1 MTGEQEKELI
11 DYLAGIG
18 FTGQEFTDKLK
29 EKIRLDT
36 PNFTIGHTVFFGEE
50 KMLFNLQFRKD
61 RQFDAYRL
69 DGYQA
74 TLRQGPAIEHAAING
89 IDTAKLEQSFKGGN
103 WNRISTIRKAHCLE
117 NERQD
122 IKSLLSDLWQLTAE
136 PSQKGKEI
144 QDQLQYRYWPE
155 HAWDDAARDL
165 KQIYDWNRSFTVSE
179 YGVCNTSLAYN
190 ILSGKLDDLHEKLAS
205 MELDQYPGG
214 DLYAKLEKILSG
226 TPDSF
231 ELNFHRNQPEGYI
244 EYTVPVTKTNGNY
257 EIYNYD
263 VSLIPHP
270 PIEHGIYSG
279 IDTQKLEEKMKAINW
294 HDDKQLFV
302 FHTNAEPEFLPKVG
316 DVQEEIYRLSL
327 DPVGAEV
334 ADRIMLKYWSDAT
347 FFDGVIGQTAWDLL
361 DILPK
366 IEYRFTPEL
375 NARSAFNL
383 LSGRAVMT
391 TPLSETKDETN
402 EWMRLDLNR
411 KNDQGRYPEKVITG
425 FSKQDMED
433 QLGLLPINQSW
444 YYGVRNSLLR
454 GDLTSVPLRNGSR
467 LLMEANPEQKT
478 LNLYTQN
485 MRLVPANL
493 RLDPDWKPAI
503 NEEKNITQ
511 TEQKRPIPANK
522 YPTVKRPQKR
532 KGRGL

>member
-1 MTGEQEKELI
+1 MNSEQEKELI

-18 FTGQEFTDKLK
+18 FAGQEFTDKLK

-36 PNFTIGHTVFFGEE
+36 PNFTVGHTIPFGEE
-50 KMLFNLQFRKD
+50 KMLFNLQFRRD

-74 TLRQGPAIEHAAING
+74 TLRQGPPIEHAAING
-89 IDTAKLEQSFKGGN
+89 IDTAKLEQRFKAVN
-103 WNRISTIRKAHCLE
+103 WDQYFNDPKGRSTE
-117 NERQD
+117 NERQE

-179 YGVCNTSLAYN
+179 YGVCNTNLAYN
-190 ILSGKLDDLHEKLAS
+190 LLSGKLDDLHEKLAPLGL
-205 MELDQYPGG
+205 EQYPGADIYG
-214 DLYAKLEKILSG
+214 QLERTLSG
-226 TPDSF
+226 RPDQF
-231 ELNFHRNQPEGYI
+231 NLIIPRNEPEASVEYFIPIAFKDGY
-244 EYTVPVTKTNGNY
+244 YSVHPYNVTVV
-257 EIYNYD
+257 
-263 VSLIPHP
+263 PHP
-270 PIEHGIYSG
+270 PIVHGTYNG
-279 IDTQKLEEKMKAINW
+279 IDSEKLEEQMKQIDW
-294 HDDKQLFV
+294 HNDKQLFI
-302 FHTNAEPEFLPKVG
+302 FSGDAEPEFPPKVN
-316 DVQEEIYRLSL
+316 DVQEQIYRLSQ
-327 DPVGAEV
+327 DMVGAEI
-334 ADRIMLKYWSDAT
+334 ADRLMLKYWSDAT
-347 FFDGVIGQTAWDLL
+347 FFSDNILESAWDLQTTF
-361 DILPK
+361 PK
-366 IEYRFTPEL
+366 REHQFPIETD
-375 NARSAFNL
+375 ARSAFNL
-383 LSGRAVMT
+383 LCGRAVMT
-391 TPLSETKDETN
+391 TPLSETRDESN

-411 KNDQGRYPEKVITG
+411 RNDQSRYSEKLITG

-478 LNLYTQN
+478 LNLYTPD

-503 NEEKNITQ
+503 NEEKNIRQ
-511 TEQKRPIPANK
+511 TEQTRPIKANQ
-522 YPTVKRPQKR
+522 YPTVKRSQKR